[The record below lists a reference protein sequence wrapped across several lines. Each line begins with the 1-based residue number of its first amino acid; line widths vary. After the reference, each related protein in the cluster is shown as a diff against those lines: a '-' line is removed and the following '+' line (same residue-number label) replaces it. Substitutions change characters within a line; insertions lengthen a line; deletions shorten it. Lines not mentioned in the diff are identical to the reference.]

1 MNTAPANQAMGLDQS
16 INQARDFLSQ
26 YYSDTTNHEKPDKE
40 MYEREQEV
48 MRQLRYTVSLTT
60 REGGSKSVDI
70 FTLCI
75 FTLPLMI
82 MMI

>member
-48 MRQLRYTVSLTT
+48 MRQLRYTV
-60 REGGSKSVDI
+60 
-70 FTLCI
+70 
-75 FTLPLMI
+75 
-82 MMI
+82 